1 MQDMLKE
8 GIIQPSSNSFASLV
22 VLVRKADGSWC
33 LCVDYR
39 ALNTNMVKDK
49 FPIPLIDDLLDDLQG
64 TKIFSKLDLHSGYH

>member
-8 GIIQPSSNSFASLV
+8 GIIQPSSNSFASPV
-22 VLVRKADGSWC
+22 VLVRKADGSWY

-64 TKIFSKLDLHSGYH
+64 KKIFSKLDLHSGYH

>member
-8 GIIQPSSNSFASLV
+8 GIIQPSSNSFASPV
-22 VLVRKADGSWC
+22 VLVRKADGSWY